1 MSTPVVVV
9 DYDPQWPIVY
19 KKEKVEILRVIGDK
33 VVAIKHIGSTAV
45 PGLGA
50 KPIIDIM
57 VAVRHLS
64 DANQCIQPL
73 QSIGYEYVLEPEVQI
88 PEWRYF
94 RKGPQEAHKH
104 LHMVEPTSD
113 FWRRHL
119 LFRDY
124 LRSHPK
130 VAREY
135 YELKKQLATECGLDR
150 KAYTEAKTAFIQS
163 IVARAQTHSTPNSQ
177 GTIGTPTATTPGL
190 SKELD

>member
-1 MSTPVVVV
+1 MTTAVVVV

-19 KKEKVEILRVIGDK
+19 KKEKAEIVRAIGDE
-33 VVAIKHIGSTAV
+33 VIAIEHIGSTAV

-64 DANQCIQPL
+64 DADQCIQSL
-73 QSIGYEYVLEPEVQI
+73 QSIGYEYVPEHEVQI
-88 PEWRYF
+88 PERRYF
-94 RKGPQEAHKH
+94 RKAHRH

-119 LFRDY
+119 FFRDH

-135 YELKKQLATECGLDR
+135 YELKKQLASECGLDR
-150 KAYTEAKTAFIQS
+150 KAYTDAKTAFIQS
-163 IVARAQTHSTPNSQ
+163 IVARAIHSTPKS
-177 GTIGTPTATTPGL
+177 
-190 SKELD
+190 

>member
-1 MSTPVVVV
+1 MSTVVVVV
-9 DYDPQWPIVY
+9 DYDSQWPIVY
-19 KKEKVEILRVIGDK
+19 KKEKAEIIRAIGDK
-33 VVAIKHIGSTAV
+33 VVAIEHIGSTAV

-64 DANQCIQPL
+64 DADQCIQPL
-73 QSIGYEYVLEPEVQI
+73 QSIGYEYVPEPEVQI

-94 RKGPQEAHKH
+94 RKGPQEAHRH

-113 FWRRHL
+113 FWRRLL
-119 LFRDY
+119 LFRDH

-135 YELKKQLATECGLDR
+135 YALKKQLATEYGLNL
-150 KAYTEAKTAFIQS
+150 KAYRDAKAAFIQS
-163 IVARAQTHSTPNSQ
+163 IVAPSS
-177 GTIGTPTATTPGL
+177 
-190 SKELD
+190 

>member
-9 DYDPQWPIVY
+9 DYDARWPIAY

-33 VVAIKHIGSTAV
+33 VVAIEHIGSTAV

-57 VAVRHLS
+57 IAVRHLS
-64 DANQCIQPL
+64 DADQCIQPL
-73 QSIGYEYVLEPEVQI
+73 ESIGYEYLPEPETQI

-94 RKGPQEAHKH
+94 RKGPQKAHRH
-104 LHMVEPTSD
+104 LHMVELTSS
-113 FWRRHL
+113 FWRRQL

-124 LRSHPK
+124 LRSHSK

-135 YELKKQLATECGLDR
+135 YDLKKKLASECGLDR
-150 KAYTEAKTAFIQS
+150 KAYTDAKTAFIQS
-163 IVARAQTHSTPNSQ
+163 IVVRAQTHSTPKS
-177 GTIGTPTATTPGL
+177 
-190 SKELD
+190 